1 MLNSVEADHTRRR
14 LSPDD
19 RRRQLLGIGLR
30 MLVEK
35 PIQDLSIDAVAAE
48 AGISRGLLFH
58 YFPTKTDYYDAVI
71 GAALRRVLRNTT
83 SDAGV
88 SPELACEQFV
98 SRVYAQIER
107 RREFY
112 LALVF
117 GNGTI
122 AVGGS
127 RLESHRMTVARRL
140 VAALALEVSTVSV
153 VHAWTAYVEDR
164 ALLWTGSD
172 PSDRVPLEMEVSHCC
187 LALDAL
193 LAIQNVGAPPSVPS
207 ADDELSPRGPRR
219 STP

>member
-1 MLNSVEADHTRRR
+1 MEEGHTRRR
-14 LSPDD
+14 LSQDE

-71 GAALRRVLRNTT
+71 GAALRRVMRNTVP
-83 SDAGV
+83 DEGV

-112 LALVF
+112 VALVF
-117 GNGTI
+117 GNGTL

-127 RLESHRMTVARRL
+127 RLESHRMIVARRL
-140 VAALALEVSTVSV
+140 IEALGLGDDTAPV

-164 ALLWTGSD
+164 ALLWTGSEAA
-172 PSDRVPLEMEVSHCC
+172 DRVALEVDITHCC
-187 LALDAL
+187 RALDAL
-193 LAIQNVGAPPSVPS
+193 LSV
-207 ADDELSPRGPRR
+207 
-219 STP
+219 